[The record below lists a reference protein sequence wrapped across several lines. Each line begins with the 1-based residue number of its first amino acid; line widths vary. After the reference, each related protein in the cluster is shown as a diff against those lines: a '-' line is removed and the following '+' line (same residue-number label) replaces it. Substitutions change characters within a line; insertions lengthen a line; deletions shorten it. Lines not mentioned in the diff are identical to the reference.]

1 MEGVG
6 LENEEDITNGE
17 SDEKSIVA
25 ARESGCCSV
34 TPSFCMKA
42 ERTDGGRA
50 SDAAVVVVVDLAA
63 SSDAC
68 VCVNNVCGPLGVGVP
83 LSVYVTELFA
93 GVDVRDCDCEGG
105 ASLVGD
111 ATVVG
116 GSGGGDEEMTT
127 ARGDDT
133 TDAVFAAS

>member
-6 LENEEDITNGE
+6 LENEEDVTNGE

-25 ARESGCCSV
+25 ARESGCCCA
-34 TPSFCMKA
+34 TPSFCVNA

-50 SDAAVVVVVDLAA
+50 SDPVIVVDLAA

-68 VCVNNVCGPLGVGVP
+68 VCVSNVCGPLGAGVP
-83 LSVYVTELFA
+83 LSVYVTELFT
-93 GVDVRDCDCEGG
+93 GVDVRECACDGG

-116 GSGGGDEEMTT
+116 GSGGGDDEMTT